1 MELIFGKI
9 SPKRILLILLPGA
22 LIALLIAYFYE
33 LRDLTDLFS
42 LVLAVDVV
50 SGIISNSTKP
60 TQKAWLSVKSIYRY
74 LFIVIHL
81 TLYPALLLVIVE
93 NNTLQNILIL
103 LLLVKI
109 SIFTYG
115 QRKKWLNAS

>member
-22 LIALLIAYFYE
+22 FIALLIAYFYK
-33 LRDLTDLFS
+33 LRNLNDLFS
-42 LVLAVDVV
+42 LVLAVDIV

-60 TQKAWLSVKSIYRY
+60 TQKAWLGVKSIYRY
-74 LFIVIHL
+74 VFIVIHL
-81 TLYPALLLVIVE
+81 TLYPALLVVFVG
-93 NNTLQNILIL
+93 NNALQNILIL
-103 LLLVKI
+103 LLLLKI

-115 QRKKWLNAS
+115 QRKKLIKY